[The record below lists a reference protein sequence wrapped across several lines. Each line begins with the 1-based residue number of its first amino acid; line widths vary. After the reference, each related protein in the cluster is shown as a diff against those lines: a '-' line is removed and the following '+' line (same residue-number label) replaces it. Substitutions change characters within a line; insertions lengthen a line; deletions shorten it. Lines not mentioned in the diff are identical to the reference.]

1 MYLPVAA
8 RLRHLP
14 GSVEESAR
22 LLGDTGLQAFRR
34 VVLPQIA
41 GAISAGSLLVFLY
54 AVSDFGAVQLMR
66 YDTLTRAIWT
76 TRLNNQRVSLA
87 LSLILLVVAAI
98 AVVAERSAERRFVVP
113 ARARAGAPLKSSLGN
128 WRVPTTLGVW
138 VVVFLGLV
146 APAVALGDWAIT
158 GIVRSARGE
167 RSLFIDAGDIV
178 EPTVNTAVS
187 SAVTAFIT
195 VLAVLPVAFL
205 VGRYRSRVGEASNAV
220 VLSTFAMPGLLIAL
234 SIFFWT
240 GEIQWAKENLRGT
253 FALLIFAYVVRF
265 GAQAIGSAQVATGNV
280 PARLGDAAQMLGAG
294 RFRRF
299 LTIDLPIMAPG
310 LLAGAGLVLL
320 ATMKE
325 LPITLFIA
333 PFDFP
338 TLTTKTFLNF
348 EDAFV
353 AEAGI
358 FALVLVALSALLT
371 WLLVIRRADHL
382 S

>member
-1 MYLPVAA
+1 MCIRDSVYLPVAA

-167 RSLFIDAGDIV
+167 RSLFIDAGDI
-178 EPTVNTAVS
+178 
-187 SAVTAFIT
+187 
-195 VLAVLPVAFL
+195 
-205 VGRYRSRVGEASNAV
+205 
-220 VLSTFAMPGLLIAL
+220 LSLIH
-234 SIFFWT
+234 I
-240 GEIQWAKENLRGT
+240 
-253 FALLIFAYVVRF
+253 
-265 GAQAIGSAQVATGNV
+265 
-280 PARLGDAAQMLGAG
+280 
-294 RFRRF
+294 
-299 LTIDLPIMAPG
+299 
-310 LLAGAGLVLL
+310 
-320 ATMKE
+320 
-325 LPITLFIA
+325 
-333 PFDFP
+333 
-338 TLTTKTFLNF
+338 
-348 EDAFV
+348 
-353 AEAGI
+353 
-358 FALVLVALSALLT
+358 
-371 WLLVIRRADHL
+371 
-382 S
+382 